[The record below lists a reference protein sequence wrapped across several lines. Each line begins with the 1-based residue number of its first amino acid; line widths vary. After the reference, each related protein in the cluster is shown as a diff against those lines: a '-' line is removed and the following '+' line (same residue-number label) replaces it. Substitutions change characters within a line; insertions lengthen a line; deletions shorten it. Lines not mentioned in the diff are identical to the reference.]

1 MDQSQ
6 IANLKSQIESLRPW
20 VEAETGMDFSG
31 NRFSRLCDAV
41 QKVSA
46 QHHVVPQLDRLLTGS
61 PERGLFLERL
71 TAELTVG
78 ESFFFR
84 NEHHFCALRDHVLP
98 EVLGDNAAKREV
110 RVWSAGCAGGEE
122 PYSLAILFD
131 QVLKSPIEDRK
142 SKIENRESGW
152 RVSILGTDLNPDFLA
167 RARQGRFRPWSF
179 RHTNI
184 QDNRIY
190 FSPAQD
196 EFQLVENVRD
206 TVRFAY
212 LNLVKDAYPSPLTGT
227 LGLDLILF
235 RNVAIYLKP
244 DVTRSIIQRFHQALR
259 PGGWLLLGETEVS
272 LAPTEGFEVRRFDQ
286 ATIYQKARTAEPP
299 SDATALPMPVLA
311 NFVAQPTTGA
321 APSLPS
327 LSLPTVPALPDW
339 VPLPKSKSAGPAL
352 TQKNA
357 GDAGLRQV
365 ERLLAERQLD
375 EAERAIQRISDRKQR
390 ARSQLMLARAFL
402 AGAESSQARRMLEQ
416 CLGDEPLLTEAQLMH
431 ASLAEEA
438 GDLVQAEQSYRR
450 ALYVDRNCPMAHFHL
465 ALVQQQKGDAAGAER
480 SLKTTLKL
488 IENKDP
494 HALVEYGEGVCY
506 GRLKEM
512 AEVILDF

>member
-1 MDQSQ
+1 
-6 IANLKSQIESLRPW
+6 
-20 VEAETGMDFSG
+20 MDFSG

-41 QKVSA
+41 QKVLA
-46 QHHVVPQLDRLLTGS
+46 HRHAVPNIDRLLGDS

-84 NEHHFCALRDHVLP
+84 NEHHFRALREHVLP
-98 EVLGDNAAKREV
+98 EILHDNSAKREV
-110 RVWSAGCAGGEE
+110 RIWSAGCAGGEE
-122 PYSLAILFD
+122 PYSLAILLD
-131 QVLKSPIEDRK
+131 QVLKSPIANQK
-142 SKIENRESGW
+142 SQIASQLSDW
-152 RVSILGTDLNPDFLA
+152 RVAILGTDLNPAFLA
-167 RARQGRFRPWSF
+167 RAREGRFRPWSF
-179 RHTNI
+179 RHTTI
-184 QDNRIY
+184 HDDRAY
-190 FSPAQD
+190 FSRSQD
-196 EFQLVENVRD
+196 EFQLVASVRD

-244 DVTRSIIQRFHQALR
+244 DVTRGIIQRFHQALR

-272 LAPTEGFEVRRFDQ
+272 LAPAAEFEVRRFGQ
-286 ATIYQKARTAEPP
+286 ATIYQKARGAESPGTATGP
-299 SDATALPMPVLA
+299 PMPVLA
-311 NFVAQPTTGA
+311 DFVVPSPRTTEAGRT
-321 APSLPS
+321 SLPQS

-339 VPLPKSKSAGPAL
+339 VPLPKRIRAKPTSSPADAATAGVQPI
-352 TQKNA
+352 
-357 GDAGLRQV
+357 G
-365 ERLLAERQLD
+365 RLLAERQFD
-375 EAERAIQRISDRKQR
+375 EAERAIGRIADRKQR
-390 ARSQLMLARAFL
+390 AQLRFGLAQALL
-402 AGAESSQARRMLEQ
+402 AGAESSKARRMLEQ
-416 CLGDEPLLTEAQLMH
+416 CLVEEPLLTEAQLMQ

-438 GDLVQAEQSYRR
+438 GDLAQAERSYRR
-450 ALYVDRNCPMAHFHL
+450 ALYIDRNCPMAHFHL

-494 HALVEYGEGVCY
+494 HDLVEHGEGVCY